1 MERCHVQRKAVT
13 PEEASLCGGR
23 QFVAVW
29 RERRSLKIG
38 KVIKTEE
45 DYASDV
51 TSAERTAYSA
61 KEWIEPIR
69 GLRGAVEK
77 RAHHRR
83 DVTLGE
89 DALRTA
95 KAVGRRGAHVLA
107 ARSSWCSA
115 CSMDK
120 SIVAT
125 SSAPCHARC
134 ATWTTSKP

>member
-1 MERCHVQRKAVT
+1 MQRKAVT

-23 QFVAVW
+23 QFAAVW

-38 KVIKTEE
+38 KVIRTEE
-45 DYASDV
+45 DYAYDV
-51 TSAERTAYSA
+51 TSAESTAYSA
-61 KEWIEPIR
+61 KEWVEPIR

-77 RAHHRR
+77 RLHHRR
-83 DVTLGE
+83 DVNLGE

-95 KAVGRRGAHVLA
+95 KALGRRGAHVLA
-107 ARSSWCSA
+107 ARSRWCSA

-125 SSAPCHARC
+125 CSAPCHARC

>member
-1 MERCHVQRKAVT
+1 MQRKAAT
-13 PEEASLCGGR
+13 SEEASLCGGR

-38 KVIKTEE
+38 KVISTED
-45 DYASDV
+45 DYAYDV
-51 TSAERTAYSA
+51 TSAERTAFSA
-61 KEWIEPIR
+61 KEWVEPIR

-95 KAVGRRGAHVLA
+95 KAVGRRGAYVLA

>member
-1 MERCHVQRKAVT
+1 MQRKAVT

-38 KVIKTEE
+38 KVIRTEE

-51 TSAERTAYSA
+51 TSA
-61 KEWIEPIR
+61 KEWVEPIR

-77 RAHHRR
+77 RSHHRR